1 MVGITAYKE
10 DQQSREK
17 ARHLQGIVQAN
28 LVNFVAPALIKAEHQ
43 AAMLKVTQHS
53 LADVQNVAVLLAPLF
68 SYKKNGR
75 YNEEKAVLQRVS
87 MTGAQMDRVFS
98 LIFNDKLD
106 DRDDRPLVYP
116 GHLLTSPSVDLQAS
130 GSFLWKKAALFR
142 RSRTNEANQLSG
154 KDMIIMEQV
163 GESVLPGST
172 SVEMAT
178 TVKGAMKWAQIGADA
193 AMKLLH
199 ALLESRFVHQ

>member
-1 MVGITAYKE
+1 M
-10 DQQSREK
+10 
-17 ARHLQGIVQAN
+17 
-28 LVNFVAPALIKAEHQ
+28 
-43 AAMLKVTQHS
+43 
-53 LADVQNVAVLLAPLF
+53 
-68 SYKKNGR
+68 
-75 YNEEKAVLQRVS
+75 
-87 MTGAQMDRVFS
+87 
-98 LIFNDKLD
+98 
-106 DRDDRPLVYP
+106 YP
-116 GHLLTSPSVDLQAS
+116 GHLLTSPSVDLQTS

-193 AMKLLH
+193 ATKLLH
-199 ALLESRFVHQ
+199 ALLESRFFHQ